1 VPRGASVGATSP
13 RDDGFMTEFRELWRG
28 TELLAMNQQTMA
40 LIR

>member
-1 VPRGASVGATSP
+1 
-13 RDDGFMTEFRELWRG
+13 MTEFRELWRG